1 MIFVEFGVFPSISF
15 CFIDSLLFSFQFND
29 SVLDWAQFFQD
40 FSELFLSVIVFL
52 FPECWLKDVLLMVWI
67 ESHLQGIDWD
77 WRTVELEFVGVNPL
91 RGRTYTLWSSVI
103 MFEDYFIAV
112 GFSLV
117 YSEGWSTFEAAC

>member
-1 MIFVEFGVFPSISF
+1 MIFVEFGVFPSISL
-15 CFIDSLLFSFQFND
+15 CFINSLLFSFQFND

-91 RGRTYTLWSSVI
+91 RGRTYTLWSSAI